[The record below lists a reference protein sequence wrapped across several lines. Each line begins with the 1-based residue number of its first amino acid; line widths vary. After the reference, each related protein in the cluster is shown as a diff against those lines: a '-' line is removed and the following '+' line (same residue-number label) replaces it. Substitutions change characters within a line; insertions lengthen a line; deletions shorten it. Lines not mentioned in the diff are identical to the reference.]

1 MKQRDI
7 GFRELLERV
16 LPLEKL
22 SPADQSRVQRALSGG
37 VAREI
42 ESAALA
48 TMERLEEGGA
58 LRRVPG
64 PPQRGRGVVMRF
76 QPRDAF
82 ELITVHLPRP
92 EAPAGVSAY
101 PRAALPGNAHA
112 GLDQVRRL
120 LRLDDPT
127 LVADTPSGPSDEA
140 LTSSLAQAGRE
151 FLGDG
156 ALAFYDLAR
165 SPAGEGTATE
175 AKPAPPGASPID
187 RRLVEHAMANPE
199 TIYYCA
205 DTAKVAR
212 WSASAGGRG
221 ARSLA
226 VAGVVSHG
234 GAGRGA
240 LEVSSPKPE
249 AYGLEDLARIALL
262 ADFCGSLLD
271 RAERIEKLVFVDA
284 LTEVYNRAFFD
295 LQAQNELA
303 RARRERASAALCIV
317 DIDNFKS
324 FNTAFGYEAGNQV
337 LTQVAQTL
345 RHGVR
350 PFDTVARWGGEEFA
364 ILLAAPVEADAAQTI
379 FERLRKAVER
389 LQLRLEGFD
398 GSVRRAAV
406 TVSIGVA
413 LFPQDGGNPRDLW
426 RAANQALLSAK
437 AGDKNQV
444 IFFQRHGKDPGEHAD
459 ESHDG

>member
-22 SPADQSRVQRALSGG
+22 SAADQSRVQRALSGG

-42 ESAALA
+42 ENAALA
-48 TMERLEEGGA
+48 TMAWLEEGGT

-64 PPQRGRGVVMRF
+64 PPNGGRGVVMRF

-101 PRAALPGNAHA
+101 PRAALPANARA

-127 LVADTPSGPSDEA
+127 FADTPVGSSHEA

-151 FLGDG
+151 LLGDS
-156 ALAFYDLAR
+156 ALTFHHLAR
-165 SPAGEGTATE
+165 PLEGDGTSGEAD
-175 AKPAPPGASPID
+175 PAPPAASPID
-187 RRLVEHAMANPE
+187 RRLAEQAMAHPE
-199 TIYYCA
+199 TLYYCA

-212 WSASAGGRG
+212 LAAPSDGRG

-226 VAGVVSHG
+226 VAGVASRG

-240 LEVSSPKPE
+240 LEVSHPDPGAFS
-249 AYGLEDLARIALL
+249 LEDLARIALL
-262 ADFCGSLLD
+262 ADFCGSLLE
-271 RAERIEKLVFVDA
+271 RAERIEKLVYVDA

-303 RARRERASAALCIV
+303 RARREQASAALCIV

-364 ILLAAPVEADAAQTI
+364 VLLAAPVEADAAQTI

-389 LQLRLEGFD
+389 LQLRLEGLD
-398 GSVRRAAV
+398 RSVRRAAV

-413 LFPQDGGNPRDLW
+413 LFPLDGDNPRDLW

-437 AGDKNQV
+437 SGDKNQV
-444 IFFQRHGKDPGEHAD
+444 IFFQPHRKEPREHAD